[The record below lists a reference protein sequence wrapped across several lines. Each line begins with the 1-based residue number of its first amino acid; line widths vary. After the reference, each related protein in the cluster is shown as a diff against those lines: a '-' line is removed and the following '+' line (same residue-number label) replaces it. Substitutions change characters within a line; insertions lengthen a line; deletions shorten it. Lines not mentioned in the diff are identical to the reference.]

1 MKDETNETPVEERE
15 ALKERVLALLLDEL
29 NPNEAEAIEARL
41 AEDSDLRT
49 YRTRLEHSLDLVG
62 EAARSKA
69 ALDVEAFRL
78 DPRRRR
84 ELEELWIEK
93 QPEDGF
99 EDENEP
105 VPFEVVAEN
114 TSRSRGK
121 FLRLLP
127 MVAAAALAVG
137 ATGIIVRSVLQ
148 QAEHGEDMALASEDA
163 SEAVL
168 ESKPVEIVYKSSN
181 EKEVEGTLQKIKLRQ
196 RQESLPGSDPGPVA
210 AAPFAEPEALALSAV
225 SEVLDAEV
233 ARESAAILNDR
244 LANDI
249 DNLNEELRTEGGRLV
264 RELHP
269 LKETQRDSVTVV
281 GADVE
286 LDEALAFAERN
297 KLPTGTVRSFL
308 EADTLDKRT
317 ASVSGGASA
326 VGAGLRLPRRPNAP
340 KAGPP
345 INSKPQSRV
354 SALSLAP
361 AAGDQTVSADFTE
374 AKRVAATLG
383 DDGSNA
389 LEHPHGQPAPTG
401 EAYRRLADENLDQA
415 KDKDPASR
423 RGLGKNSLV
432 PYAGSAGQTSPAA
445 NLRAIT
451 VDLIARDEDVS
462 NLDAPSSSAG
472 KLARRKKEDSG
483 PKKGRD
489 AGGRLPLGDEDVGPF
504 PSLHEPSVAS
514 GAVAGEKGARKDLI
528 AFADFGLDVAPGDR
542 EKVNSNKASNK
553 KNQGHAGD
561 DEKED
566 RKLGGE
572 LASREE
578 FEKFSE
584 SQVVEDDLAL
594 NDSSD
599 LPVNGLVE
607 GLASVD
613 DVSKLVISYDTENPT
628 PKTLTALPAPV
639 VIASASEAK
648 SSGSS
653 PEQEPA
659 PVPESTSDDHLLSA
673 PNRFALITGVLFA
686 IAAVGG
692 FYRWRKKA

>member
-1 MKDETNETPVEERE
+1 MKDETNETPMGERE
-15 ALKERVLALLLDEL
+15 ALEERVLALLLDEL
-29 NPNEAEAIEARL
+29 NPNETEAIEARL
-41 AEDSDLRT
+41 AEDVNLRT
-49 YRTRLEHSLDLVG
+49 YRDRLEHSLDLVG

-69 ALDVEAFRL
+69 ALDMEAFRL

-105 VPFEVVAEN
+105 VPFEIVAEN
-114 TSRSRGK
+114 TSKSRGK
-121 FLRLLP
+121 FLRFLP
-127 MVAAAALAVG
+127 MIAAAALAVG
-137 ATGIIVRSVLQ
+137 ATGIIVRTVLQ

-168 ESKPVEIVYKSSN
+168 ENKPVEIVHKSSKG
-181 EKEVEGTLQKIKLRQ
+181 KEVEGTLQKIKLQQ
-196 RQESLPGSDPGPVA
+196 RQESLPGSDPGSVA
-210 AAPFAEPEALALSAV
+210 AAPFTEPKALALSAV

-233 ARESAAILNDR
+233 ARESEEILNDR

-249 DNLNEELRTEGGRLV
+249 DNLNEELRIEGERLA

-269 LKETQRDSVTVV
+269 LKETQRDSVTVI

-297 KLPTGTVRSFL
+297 KLPTGTVRSFV

-340 KAGPP
+340 KAGAG
-345 INSKPQSRV
+345 INSNPQSRV
-354 SALSLAP
+354 SALTLASSVD
-361 AAGDQTVSADFTE
+361 DQIVSADFSE
-374 AKRVAATLG
+374 AKRIAATIAS
-383 DDGSNA
+383 DGSNA
-389 LEHPHGQPAPTG
+389 LEHPAGQPAPTG
-401 EAYRRLADENLDQA
+401 EAFRYLADENPKKA
-415 KDKDPASR
+415 RDKDPVSR
-423 RGLGKNSLV
+423 REPSRKSPTPSSG
-432 PYAGSAGQTSPAA
+432 PTQTPPAV
-445 NLRAIT
+445 NLKPTT
-451 VDLIARDEDVS
+451 VDSIARDEDVS
-462 NLDAPSSSAG
+462 DLDAPNPSTG
-472 KLARRKKEDSG
+472 KLARRKAHVAD
-483 PKKGRD
+483 
-489 AGGRLPLGDEDVGPF
+489 GGFSSVEEGVQPF

-514 GAVAGEKGARKDLI
+514 GAVAGEKGARKNLT

-542 EKVNSNKASNK
+542 NEVHSNKAPTK
-553 KNQGHAGD
+553 KNQGVAGD

-584 SQVVEDDLAL
+584 SQVLEDDLAL
-594 NDSSD
+594 NTSSD

-613 DVSKLVISYDTENPT
+613 EVSKLVISSDTENPM
-628 PKTLTALPAPV
+628 PKTLDALPNPV
-639 VIASASEAK
+639 VVASAPETK

-653 PEQEPA
+653 SEQEPA
-659 PVPESTSDDHLLSA
+659 PTPESETDTHLLSA

-686 IAAVGG
+686 IAAVVG
-692 FYRWRKKA
+692 FYRLRKKA